1 MDAPP
6 VQYVTTS
13 DGYNLAYRVSGEGL
27 PLVFMP
33 PTFSSVQMVWRF
45 YPDWMEGLA
54 RRFRLVQY
62 DSRGE
67 GLSTRGLSPSV
78 SIEDFIRD
86 LETVVARLGLKRFIV
101 WSWGTRAHVAIKY
114 ARLHPEQVQALI
126 LHTCAADN
134 GAWNPG
140 NANLARQ
147 NWEFLL
153 RSLASFNSKGLSRE
167 GEERLVEDYRSCVNQ
182 EDCIAYM
189 GALAESNVEADAL
202 GLDLPALVMHQ
213 REHFSLP
220 PEASIKLA
228 AMIPGAQ
235 FALLDT
241 YRLFGDA
248 QQGLAAIDR
257 FLAEMPAGSAPGNS
271 SAGTQDATSL
281 LSAREVEVLRLVA
294 AGRSNQQI
302 ADELVISLN
311 TVRRHVSNIFD
322 KTGASNRAQATAYAK
337 DHGIA

>member
-6 VQYVTTS
+6 VQYVKTS
-13 DGYNLAYRVSGEGL
+13 DGYNISYCVSGDGP

-33 PTFSSVQMVWRF
+33 PTFSSVQLVWRF

-54 RRFRLVQY
+54 ERFRLVQY

-67 GLSTRGLSPSV
+67 GLSTRGLSAGV
-78 SIEDFIRD
+78 SIDDFIRD
-86 LETVVARLGLKRFIV
+86 FETVVARLGLQRFII
-101 WSWGTRAHVAIKY
+101 WSWGTRAHVAVRY
-114 ARLHPEQVQALI
+114 ALQHSERVQALI

-153 RSLASFNSKGLSRE
+153 RSLASFNSKGLTRE

-189 GALAESNVEADAL
+189 HALAASNIEAEVSSL
-202 GLDLPALVMHQ
+202 HVPTLVMHQ

-220 PEASIKLA
+220 PEESIKFA

-257 FLAEMPAGSAPGNS
+257 FLKEAPDAGSRADVSGRALPNG
-271 SAGTQDATSL
+271 
-281 LSAREVEVLRLVA
+281 LSARELEVLRLVA

-311 TVRRHVSNIFD
+311 TVRRHVSNVFD
-322 KTGASNRAQATAYAK
+322 KTGVANRTEASVYAR
-337 DHGIA
+337 DRGIA